1 MNAQMSA
8 LRDVIYGATEF
19 GADLTS
25 VCHELGLEPHELN
38 DSEKFVTEDQAAK
51 FWDVLLRHTKDPLL
65 GLHLGERAGPTILG
79 MIGYLMQSSS
89 TVYEST
95 IMLCKFNELYTP
107 VIKFSGELTS
117 ENFFVHYDPSLSW
130 QHLAPEGTRQAVEIG
145 MSCALA
151 ITKTLTGKRIYPLR
165 VELTYPPRLRHE
177 YERIFQAPIHFNS
190 KRNTLVFH
198 KTDAAVP
205 ILSYDKSLF
214 EFFNNTLAQK
224 LKSLQGNELFSDKIK
239 QLIINDFKGQTPSIE
254 IASAKLNMTPRSL
267 QRKLKEDNTSY
278 RTIITDLKKELA
290 QTIMGQ
296 SDFRVGEVAELLGYA
311 DSSSFRKAYKKW
323 GLA

>member
-1 MNAQMSA
+1 MRAQMTI
-8 LRDVIYGATEF
+8 LRDIIYSASTH
-19 GADLTS
+19 GADFKK
-25 VCHELGLEPHELN
+25 VCEELGFEPDELN
-38 DSEKFVTEDQAAK
+38 NSGVMAPYEKAAPLWSVVIK
-51 FWDVLLRHTKDPLL
+51 HTKDPLL
-65 GLHLGERAGPTILG
+65 GLHLGEELSPTILG
-79 MIGYLMQSSS
+79 MIGYLMQSSKNL
-89 TVYEST
+89 YESFH
-95 IMLCKFNELYTP
+95 I
-107 VIKFSGELTS
+107 VIKYWELFSS
-117 ENFFVHYDPSLSW
+117 MSKLSMEQQEGHVLISDESIIVW
-130 QHLAPEGTRQAVEIG
+130 QHQYPEDARQAVEF
-145 MSCALA
+145 ALSGV
-151 ITKTLTGKRIYPLR
+151 IKLFKMLSGRKVLPVR
-165 VELTYPPRLRHE
+165 VEFAYPPRSVHE
-177 YERIFQAPIHFNS
+177 YERIFQTPIHFNGTC
-190 KRNTLVFH
+190 NTLTFR
-198 KTDAAVP
+198 KSDLLIP

-214 EFFNNTLAQK
+214 EFFNNTLGQK

-323 GLA
+323 RLV